1 MILSYSAG
9 AEALI
14 FQNINL
20 KNLLLATVKGFKIS
34 MLTTPG
40 FDPATA
46 APQIIKL
53 LNRGGMVEIKGN
65 HSVGILRI
73 LLCRYYEQGR
83 LPGSSS
89 AKNPD
94 LC

>member
-1 MILSYSAG
+1 MMASTVLAG

-20 KNLLLATVKGFKIS
+20 KNLLLATVKGFQIS

-53 LNRGGMVEIKGN
+53 LNRGGMAEIMGTTLL
-65 HSVGILRI
+65 VFCAFCFAGIMSKAGCLDVV
-73 LLCRYYEQGR
+73 LQK
-83 LPGSSS
+83 S
-89 AKNPD
+89 
-94 LC
+94 